1 MSKIK
6 MVETLVAA
14 TGKPQEAHAFMKA
27 WEEDER
33 AREIKYEK
41 LITQMHRDNEKFI
54 ASVQRE
60 LALQSKEL
68 SLLSKQL
75 RFLSWAIPAAT
86 AFLALMIAGLGI
98 VFVIFGAG

>member
-41 LITQMHRDNEKFI
+41 THHSDCTGTMRNSLQAFNGNWPYKVRSCLY
-54 ASVQRE
+54 SV
-60 LALQSKEL
+60 S
-68 SLLSKQL
+68 S
-75 RFLSWAIPAAT
+75 
-86 AFLALMIAGLGI
+86 
-98 VFVIFGAG
+98 